1 MLKYILIYL
10 GIMTVITFFLYALD
24 KKKAQTKGARRIP
37 EATLLAFSILGGAL
51 GGYLAMIIRHHKTK
65 HWYFVLTNI
74 LGIVAYA
81 LLIYFMI

>member
-10 GIMTVITFFLYALD
+10 GIMTLITFFFYALD
-24 KKKAQTKGARRIP
+24 KKKAKIKGARRIP
-37 EATLLAFSILGGAL
+37 EATLLAMSILGGAL
-51 GGYLAMIIRHHKTK
+51 GGYLAMIIKHHKTK

-74 LGIVAYA
+74 LGIVAYS